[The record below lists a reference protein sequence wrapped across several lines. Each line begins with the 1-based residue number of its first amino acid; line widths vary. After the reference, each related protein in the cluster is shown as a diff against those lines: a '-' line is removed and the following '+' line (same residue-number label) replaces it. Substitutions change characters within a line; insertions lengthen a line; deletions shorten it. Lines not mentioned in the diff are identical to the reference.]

1 MCYLP
6 SFVRRA
12 ITILLLIIFTV
23 FAGIGSCLPVAAQT
37 SIAGL
42 PVKVLVLAIDFDES
56 RNEYSVEISI
66 SGSEYLRRLV
76 MTVEEEESTK
86 RIPQASG
93 ELSVDGRSTLRIP
106 LPGAPLRDQTT
117 YVIKFRG
124 EDHYGELVQRQ
135 SEFGTDDDLTILGM
149 GKFKHETPGLAN
161 IQVEVASVR
170 PLYES
175 EKLVID
181 LKITDQDLARV
192 REYHIS
198 IKDVEAGY
206 NIFDRGFALLGGEIL
221 PRSLVI
227 DLPPPMAQATT
238 ARDYTAFVTLTTADG
253 QSASNPEPYPFKPP
267 PPVQP
272 TTWEKL
278 WRILSDPMTL
288 VSIAAVGLAVAAW
301 FVVQQWQKM
310 KEAALPPRPPI
321 GSSTESYRS
330 KRGVGGRTSDNG
342 IPTGVRLQVVQTA
355 DPSDGVSR
363 TLTRFPCTIGR
374 EGCDVNF
381 PHDAHISRKHAE
393 IDLHNGAVVLIDF
406 GSRNGTYVDN
416 EPLTPDLPRP
426 LTGPTTVR
434 LGKSTVIKLEPL

>member
-1 MCYLP
+1 MCHLP
-6 SFVRRA
+6 TFAQRA
-12 ITILLLIIFTV
+12 IAITLFVLVL
-23 FAGIGSCLPVAAQT
+23 GIASYLSTAAQT
-37 SIAGL
+37 PRPGL
-42 PVKVLVLAIDFDES
+42 PVRILVLAIDFDES

-66 SGSEYLRRLV
+66 SGPEYLRRLV

-86 RIPQASG
+86 RVPQASG

-106 LPGAPLRDQTT
+106 IPGAPLRDQTT

-135 SEFGTDDDLTILGM
+135 SEFGTDDDLTILGT

-161 IQVEVASVR
+161 IQVDVDSVR
-170 PLYES
+170 PEYDRAQ
-175 EKLVID
+175 LVID
-181 LKITDQDLARV
+181 LKISDQDLARV
-192 REYHIS
+192 REYHVS
-198 IKDVEAGY
+198 IKDVEAGS

-227 DLPPPMAQATT
+227 DLPAPMAQATT
-238 ARDYTAFVTLTTADG
+238 QREYTAFITLKTADG
-253 QSASNPEPYPFKPP
+253 QSASNPEPYPFKPQP
-267 PPVQP
+267 PPQP
-272 TTWEKL
+272 SSMENL
-278 WRILSDPMTL
+278 GRALSTPTVL
-288 VSIAAVGLAVAAW
+288 FSIVGIVLAVAAW

-310 KEAALPPRPPI
+310 KEAALPPRPPM
-321 GSSTESYRS
+321 GSGTESYTA
-330 KRGVGGRTSDNG
+330 KRQAGRRDSHNG
-342 IPTGVRLQVVQTA
+342 IQAGVRLRVLQTA
-355 DPSDGVSR
+355 DPSDGVNR

-426 LTGPTTVR
+426 LTGPTTIR
-434 LGKSTVIKLEPL
+434 LGTSTVIKLEPL